1 MTEYDVHKMYEE
13 QQSKDQVTALHAD
26 KGVLEVRYADG
37 TMEIFKKRK
46 LLKGFK
52 LIKKRGVLGKM
63 VVIYQPLDKILTI
76 LKKQGLLEN
85 EQKN

>member
-13 QQSKDQVTALHAD
+13 QKTKDQVTALHAD

-46 LLKGFK
+46 LLK
-52 LIKKRGVLGKM
+52 
-63 VVIYQPLDKILTI
+63 
-76 LKKQGLLEN
+76 LKK
-85 EQKN
+85 KI